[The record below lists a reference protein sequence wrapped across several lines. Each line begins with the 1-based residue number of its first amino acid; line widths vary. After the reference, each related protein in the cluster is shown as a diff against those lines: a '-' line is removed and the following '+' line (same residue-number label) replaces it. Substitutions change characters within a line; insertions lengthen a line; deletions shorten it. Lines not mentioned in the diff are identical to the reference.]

1 MMPVVPPAYRGRFA
15 PSPSGPLHF
24 GSLIA
29 AVGSYLQA
37 KAHQGQWLVRMED
50 IDSPRMQAGAA
61 ESILRTL
68 ERYQL
73 LWDGEVWVQSQR
85 LDRYQQVL
93 DQLKQQ
99 QLTYGCHC
107 NRSRIQSLPHG
118 YDGYCRDKQLTE
130 GQLAWRLKAPATAT
144 CFTDLLAGAVQIPAS
159 VAAEDYILKRRDG
172 LFAYQLVVVVDDLDQ
187 GITEVVRGA
196 DLIDLTSRQQALF
209 QLLGATAPAYL
220 HLPLAVI
227 EPGFKLSK
235 QNHAPAVEH
244 WPVSQTL
251 TAVLQFLG
259 HPPPAEFAGAG
270 AAELLAWAC
279 TNWQIKQIPHQNE
292 QRAADFL
299 PKAADFL

>member
-37 KAHQGQWLVRMED
+37 KSQQGQWLVRMED

-61 ESILRTL
+61 DGILRTL

-73 LWDGEVWVQSQR
+73 LWDGDVWVQSHR
-85 LDRYQQVL
+85 LERYQQVL
-93 DQLKQQ
+93 DLLKQQ
-99 QLTYGCHC
+99 QLTYACNC

-118 YDGYCRDKQLTE
+118 YDGFCRDKQLTE
-130 GQLAWRLKAPATAT
+130 GSLAWRLKAPTTAT
-144 CFTDLLAGAVQIPAS
+144 VFTDQLAGDVHIPIAL
-159 VAAEDYILKRRDG
+159 AAEDYILKRRDG

-196 DLIDLTSRQQALF
+196 DLIDLTTRQQALF
-209 QLLGATAPAYL
+209 QLLGAAPPDYL
-220 HLPLAVI
+220 HLPLAVT

-235 QNHAPAVEH
+235 QNHAPAVEF
-244 WPVSQTL
+244 WPVSETL
-251 TAVLQFLG
+251 TAVLRFLG
-259 HPPPAEFAGAG
+259 HPPPPELAGAN
-270 AAELLAWAC
+270 AKELLAWAS
-279 TNWQIKQIPHQNE
+279 TEWQIRQIPTQNE
-292 QRAADFL
+292 Q
-299 PKAADFL
+299 KAADFL

>member
-37 KAHQGQWLVRMED
+37 KSQQGQWLVRMED

-61 ESILRTL
+61 DGILRTL

-73 LWDGEVWVQSQR
+73 LWDGDVWVQSHR
-85 LDRYQQVL
+85 LERYQQVL
-93 DQLKQQ
+93 DLLKQQ
-99 QLTYGCHC
+99 QLTYACNC

-118 YDGYCRDKQLTE
+118 YDGFCRDKQLTE
-130 GQLAWRLKAPATAT
+130 GSLAWRLKAPATAT
-144 CFTDLLAGAVQIPAS
+144 VFTDQLAGDVQIPVAL
-159 VAAEDYILKRRDG
+159 AAEDYILKRRDG

-196 DLIDLTSRQQALF
+196 DLIDLTTRQQALF
-209 QLLGATAPAYL
+209 QLLGAAPPDYL
-220 HLPLAVI
+220 HLPLAVT

-235 QNHAPAVEH
+235 QNHAPAVEN
-244 WPVSQTL
+244 WPVSDTL
-251 TAVLQFLG
+251 TAVLRFLG
-259 HPPPAEFAGAG
+259 HPPPPELTGAD
-270 AAELLAWAC
+270 AKELLAWAS
-279 TNWQIKQIPHQNE
+279 TEWQIRQIPTQNE
-292 QRAADFL
+292 Q
-299 PKAADFL
+299 KAADFL

>member
-37 KAHQGQWLVRMED
+37 KSQQGQWLVRMED
-50 IDSPRMQAGAA
+50 IDKPRMQAGAA
-61 ESILRTL
+61 DSILRTL

-73 LWDGEVWVQSQR
+73 LWDGGVWVQSQR

-93 DQLKQQ
+93 DLLKQQ
-99 QLTYGCHC
+99 QLTYAC
-107 NRSRIQSLPHG
+107 NCTRSRIQSLGQG
-118 YDGYCRDKQLTE
+118 YDGFCRDKNLTE

-144 CFTDLLAGAVQIPAS
+144 SFTDQHAGEIQIPATL
-159 VAAEDYILKRRDG
+159 AAEDYILKRRDG
-172 LFAYQLVVVVDDLDQ
+172 LFAYQLVVVVDDMDQ

-209 QLLGATAPAYL
+209 RLLGAAAPDYL
-220 HLPLAVI
+220 HLPLAVL

-235 QNHAPAVEH
+235 QNHAPAVEN
-244 WPVSQTL
+244 WPVSETL
-251 TAVLQFLG
+251 TAVLRFLG
-259 HPPPAEFAGAG
+259 QSPPAELIGAD
-270 AAELLAWAC
+270 AKELLAWAC
-279 TNWQIKQIPHQNE
+279 SAWQIRQIPRQNE
-292 QRAADFL
+292 QKATDFL
-299 PKAADFL
+299 

>member
-37 KAHQGQWLVRMED
+37 KSQQGQWLVRMED
-50 IDSPRMQAGAA
+50 IDSPRMQVGAA
-61 ESILRTL
+61 DSILRTL

-73 LWDGEVWVQSQR
+73 FWDGDVWIQSQR
-85 LDRYQQVL
+85 LERYQQVL
-93 DQLKQQ
+93 DLLKQRR
-99 QLTYGCHC
+99 LTYGCEC
-107 NRSRIQSLPHG
+107 NRSRIQSLVYG
-118 YDGYCRDKQLTE
+118 YDGFCRDKQLTE
-130 GQLAWRLKAPATAT
+130 GQLAWRLKAPVTAT
-144 CFTDLLAGAVQIPAS
+144 CFTDLLAGEVQIPAS

-172 LFAYQLVVVVDDLDQ
+172 LFAYQLVVVVDDMDQ

-209 QLLGATAPAYL
+209 GLLGSTAPAYL

-244 WPVSQTL
+244 WPVSDTL
-251 TAVLQFLG
+251 TAVLRFLG
-259 HPPPAEFAGAG
+259 HPPPPELYGAEAP
-270 AAELLAWAC
+270 ELLAWAC
-279 TNWQIKQIPHQNE
+279 SAWQIQQIPKQSE
-292 QRAADFL
+292 QKSADFL
-299 PKAADFL
+299 

>member
-37 KAHQGQWLVRMED
+37 RSQQGQWLVRMED
-50 IDSPRMQAGAA
+50 IDSPRMQAGATDG
-61 ESILRTL
+61 ILRTL

-85 LDRYQQVL
+85 LERYQQVL
-93 DQLKQQ
+93 DLLKQQ
-99 QLTYGCHC
+99 HLTYGCNC
-107 NRSRIQSLPHG
+107 NRSRIQSLAAG
-118 YDGYCRDKQLTE
+118 YDGFCRDLQLTE
-130 GQLAWRLKAPATAT
+130 GSLAWRLKAPATAT
-144 CFTDLLAGAVQIPAS
+144 SFTDLLAGEVQIPPC

-196 DLIDLTSRQQALF
+196 DLIDLTTRQQALF
-209 QLLGATAPAYL
+209 QLLGATPPDYL
-220 HLPLAVI
+220 HLPLAVA

-244 WPVSQTL
+244 WPVSETL
-251 TAVLQFLG
+251 TAVLRFLG
-259 HPPPAEFAGAG
+259 HPPPAELIGAE
-270 AAELLAWAC
+270 ATELLAWAKAH
-279 TNWQIKQIPHQNE
+279 WQIRQIPDQNE
-292 QRAADFL
+292 Q
-299 PKAADFL
+299 KAADFL

>member
-37 KAHQGQWLVRMED
+37 KSQQGQWLVRMED
-50 IDSPRMQAGAA
+50 IDSPRMQTGAA
-61 ESILRTL
+61 DGILRTL

-73 LWDGEVWVQSQR
+73 LWDGDVWVQSQR

-99 QLTYGCHC
+99 QLTYAC
-107 NRSRIQSLPHG
+107 NCTRSRIQSLPQG
-118 YDGYCRDKQLTE
+118 YDGFCRNKHLTE
-130 GQLAWRLKAPATAT
+130 GSLAWRLKAPATAT
-144 CFTDLLAGAVQIPAS
+144 MFTDQLVGEVPIPVS
-159 VAAEDYILKRRDG
+159 LAAEDYILKRRDG

-196 DLIDLTSRQQALF
+196 DLIDLTTRQQALF
-209 QLLGATAPAYL
+209 QLLGAAAPDYL
-220 HLPLAVI
+220 HLPLAVA

-235 QNHAPAVEH
+235 QNHAPAVEL
-244 WPVSQTL
+244 WPVSDTL
-251 TAVLQFLG
+251 TAVLRFLG
-259 HPPPAEFAGAG
+259 HPPPTELAGAD
-270 AAELLAWAC
+270 AKELLAWAC
-279 TNWQIKQIPHQNE
+279 SAWQIPKIPKQTE
-292 QRAADFL
+292 QKSADFL
-299 PKAADFL
+299 

>member
-37 KAHQGQWLVRMED
+37 KSQQGQWLVRMED

-61 ESILRTL
+61 DGILRTL

-73 LWDGEVWVQSQR
+73 LWDGDVWVQSHR
-85 LDRYQQVL
+85 LERYQQVL
-93 DQLKQQ
+93 ELLKQQ
-99 QLTYGCHC
+99 QLTYACNC

-118 YDGYCRDKQLTE
+118 YDGFCRDKQLTE
-130 GQLAWRLKAPATAT
+130 GSLAWRLKAPATAT
-144 CFTDLLAGAVQIPAS
+144 VFTDQLAGDVHIPAS
-159 VAAEDYILKRRDG
+159 LAAEDYILRRRDG

-196 DLIDLTSRQQALF
+196 DLIDLTTRQQALF
-209 QLLGATAPAYL
+209 QLLGAAAPGYL
-220 HLPLAVI
+220 HLPLAVA

-235 QNHAPAVEH
+235 QNHAPAVEN
-244 WPVSQTL
+244 WPVSDTL
-251 TAVLQFLG
+251 TAVLRFLG
-259 HPPPAEFAGAG
+259 HPPPPELAGAN
-270 AAELLAWAC
+270 AKELLAWASV
-279 TNWQIKQIPHQNE
+279 NWQIRQIPTQNE
-292 QRAADFL
+292 Q
-299 PKAADFL
+299 KAADFL

>member
-1 MMPVVPPAYRGRFA
+1 MPVVPPAYRGRFA

-37 KAHQGQWLVRMED
+37 KSQQGQWLVRMED
-50 IDSPRMQAGAA
+50 IDSPRMQVGAA
-61 ESILRTL
+61 DSILRTL

-73 LWDGEVWVQSQR
+73 FWDGDVWIQSQR
-85 LDRYQQVL
+85 LERYQQVL
-93 DQLKQQ
+93 DLLKQRR
-99 QLTYGCHC
+99 LTYGCEC
-107 NRSRIQSLPHG
+107 NRSRIQSLVYG
-118 YDGYCRDKQLTE
+118 YDGFCRDKQLTE
-130 GQLAWRLKAPATAT
+130 GQLAWRLKAPVTAT
-144 CFTDLLAGAVQIPAS
+144 CFTDLLAGEVQIPAS

-172 LFAYQLVVVVDDLDQ
+172 LFAYQLVVVVDDMDQ

-209 QLLGATAPAYL
+209 GLLGSTAPAYL

-244 WPVSQTL
+244 WPVSNTL
-251 TAVLQFLG
+251 TAVLRFLG
-259 HPPPAEFAGAG
+259 HPPPPELYGAEAP
-270 AAELLAWAC
+270 ELLAWAC
-279 TNWQIKQIPHQNE
+279 SAWQIQQIPKQSE
-292 QRAADFL
+292 QKSADFL
-299 PKAADFL
+299 

>member
-1 MMPVVPPAYRGRFA
+1 MPVVPPAYRGRFA

-37 KAHQGQWLVRMED
+37 KSQQGQWLVRMED

-61 ESILRTL
+61 DGILRTL

-73 LWDGEVWVQSQR
+73 LWDGEVWIQSQR

-93 DQLKQQ
+93 EQLKLQH
-99 QLTYGCHC
+99 LTYACNC

-118 YDGYCRDKQLTE
+118 YDGFCRDKQLTE
-130 GQLAWRLKAPATAT
+130 GSLAWRLKAPATAT
-144 CFTDLLAGAVQIPAS
+144 SFTDLLAGEVQIPLAL
-159 VAAEDYILKRRDG
+159 ATEDYILKRRDG

-209 QLLGATAPAYL
+209 GLLGSAAPAYL

-244 WPVSQTL
+244 WPVSETL
-251 TAVLQFLG
+251 TAVLRFLG
-259 HPPPAEFAGAG
+259 HPPPTELTGVDAQ
-270 AAELLAWAC
+270 ELLAWASL
-279 TNWQIKQIPHQNE
+279 NWHIRKIPTQNE
-292 QRAADFL
+292 Q
-299 PKAADFL
+299 KAADFL

>member
-37 KAHQGQWLVRMED
+37 KSQQGQWLVRMED

-61 ESILRTL
+61 DGILRTL

-73 LWDGEVWVQSQR
+73 LWDGDVWVQSHR
-85 LDRYQQVL
+85 LERYQQVL
-93 DQLKQQ
+93 DLFKQQ
-99 QLTYGCHC
+99 QLTYACNC

-118 YDGYCRDKQLTE
+118 YDSFCRDKQLVE
-130 GQLAWRLKAPATAT
+130 GSLAWRLKAPSTAIA
-144 CFTDLLAGAVQIPAS
+144 FTDQLVGEVHIPVAL
-159 VAAEDYILKRRDG
+159 AAEDYILKRRDG

-235 QNHAPAVEH
+235 QNHAPAVED
-244 WPVSQTL
+244 WPVSATL
-251 TAVLQFLG
+251 TAVLRFLG
-259 HPPPAEFAGAG
+259 HPPPADLVGAE
-270 AAELLAWAC
+270 ASELLAWASAH
-279 TNWQIKQIPHQNE
+279 WQIRQIPRQNE
-292 QRAADFL
+292 Q
-299 PKAADFL
+299 KAADFL